1 MNETYTVT
9 TSEAAA
15 GGMGVFGTILYIALI
30 VFSIIVMW
38 KVFVKAG
45 QPGWVCIIPIYNIYL
60 MMKIAGRP
68 GWWVILF
75 FIPIVNLVIC
85 IIVMIDIAKNF
96 GKGTGFG
103 IGLVFLNIIF
113 FAILAFGD
121 AEYQPT
127 AVEA

>member
-45 QPGWVCIIPIYNIYL
+45 QPGWGCIIPIYNIYL

>member
-9 TSEAAA
+9 TSEA
-15 GGMGVFGTILYIALI
+15 GGMGLFGMLIYIAFI

-45 QPGWVCIIPIYNIYL
+45 QPGWGCIIPIYNIYL

-68 GWWVILF
+68 GWWLLLF
-75 FIPIVNLVIC
+75 FIPIVNLIIC

-127 AVEA
+127 AIEA